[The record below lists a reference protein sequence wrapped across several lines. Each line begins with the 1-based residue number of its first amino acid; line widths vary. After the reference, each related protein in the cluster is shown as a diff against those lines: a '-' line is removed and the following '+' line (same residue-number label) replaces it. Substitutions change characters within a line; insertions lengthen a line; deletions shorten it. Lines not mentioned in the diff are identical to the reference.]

1 MTDQAPPHTD
11 YPNGTDEHPVR
22 KVFGYARVSTEDQ
35 DMGMQVDALKKYG
48 CDKIFKE
55 KVSAVAKNRE
65 QFNAMLRS
73 LREGDVI
80 AVWKLDRLGRK
91 LIDIADL
98 AERMNKKGVQLISL
112 TQKIDTTSP
121 MGKAF
126 FHLMAIFAE
135 MERDLISERT
145 KAGMARRREQ
155 GVKFG
160 NPTKIVGEKKLAMLD
175 DIWEL
180 KLTNKQIARK
190 HGYKSIATIAN
201 YFPGERRIAHQALR
215 QGDDIHKGMWDIRR
229 KEIQEEQGITDHA

>member
-1 MTDQAPPHTD
+1 MAKKFTPHPD
-11 YPNGTDEHPVR
+11 YPNGTEEYPVR
-22 KVFGYARVSTEDQ
+22 KIFGYARVSTEDQ

-48 CDKIFKE
+48 CDQIFKE
-55 KVSAVAKNRE
+55 KISAVAKNRH

-73 LREGDVI
+73 LRDGDVI
-80 AVWKLDRLGRK
+80 AIWKLDRLGRK
-91 LIDIADL
+91 LLDIAEL

-135 MERDLISERT
+135 MERDMISERT
-145 KAGMARRREQ
+145 KAGMARLREQ

-160 NPTKIVGEKKLAMLD
+160 NPTTIVGEKKLAMLD

-180 KLTNKQIARK
+180 KLTNEQVAKK
-190 HGYKSIATIAN
+190 HGYKSIGTIAR
-201 YFPGERRIAHQALR
+201 YFPGERRTAHRAYR
-215 QGDDIHKGMWDIRR
+215 QGDDVYHAEWEKRR
-229 KEIQEEQGITDHA
+229 AEVKKEQGLD

>member
-1 MTDQAPPHTD
+1 MTKKFEPHPD
-11 YPNGTDEHPVR
+11 YPNGTEDYPVR

-35 DMGMQVDALKKYG
+35 DMGLQVDALQKYG

-55 KVSAVAKNRE
+55 KVSAVAKNRH
-65 QFNAMLRS
+65 QFNLMLRA
-73 LREGDVI
+73 LRDGDVI
-80 AVWKLDRLGRK
+80 VVWKLDRLGRK
-91 LIDIADL
+91 LLDIAEL

-145 KAGMARRREQ
+145 KAGMDRLRAQ

-160 NPTKIVGEKKLAMLD
+160 NPTTIVGEKKLAMLD
-175 DIWEL
+175 DIWDL
-180 KLTNKQIARK
+180 KLTIKQIAKK

-201 YFPGERRIAHQALR
+201 YFPGERRAAHTAFSYGEEFHR
-215 QGDDIHKGMWDIRR
+215 KAWDERR
-229 KEIQEEQGITDHA
+229 DAIKQEQGIE